1 MDKAVSQL
9 EKDIPRDKF
18 GLELP
23 HFVAAVMRI
32 REGVHWAASFSPKDC
47 CVDSEMS
54 DAI

>member
-32 REGVHWAASFSPKDC
+32 REGVHWAGQLRSLPRT
-47 CVDSEMS
+47 VV
-54 DAI
+54 